1 MEHGYIVTPELLRDS
16 YFNKVESLKE
26 KTLVGIFTE
35 HNNEQEKN
43 IDKGVSKATHW
54 ISVYTFRL
62 VKEYLLYMQSLV
74 FLRIYSFASCFC
86 C

>member
-35 HNNEQEKN
+35 HN
-43 IDKGVSKATHW
+43 IT
-54 ISVYTFRL
+54 
-62 VKEYLLYMQSLV
+62 
-74 FLRIYSFASCFC
+74 YSAKMS
-86 C
+86 